1 MNGKYRANEETN
13 VDKTEINLIYEENL
27 WFYDFMD
34 LANSDKNGKHL
45 SFRHLDGDPISRLR

>member
-13 VDKTEINLIYEENL
+13 VDKIIYEENL